1 MTASPLL
8 LAPEEGVAEAEII
21 TFPKGLVGSPP
32 GPRFALRDELDDPCF
47 ASCAPW
53 TRRPCPSWSTDPM
66 VHHAGLH
73 GRALLRRSRGSADHP
88 PTPVGLLAI
97 ITVRD
102 NPHRITANLLG
113 PLVINRED
121 GLGKQVVLSAS
132 DYSLQH
138 PLNPES

>member
-1 MTASPLL
+1 MQGYT
-8 LAPEEGVAEAEII
+8 V
-21 TFPKGLVGSPP
+21 
-32 GPRFALRDELDDPCF
+32 EL
-47 ASCAPW
+47 S
-53 TRRPCPSWSTDPM
+53 
-66 VHHAGLH
+66 
-73 GRALLRRSRGSADHP
+73 SADLEDLRITP
-88 PTPVGLLAI
+88 STPVGLLAI